1 MGILG
6 QPIKGYSGSYL
17 PLPYSRLVVQLPP
30 VALQP
35 AVTEVEGFL
44 ALWIP

>member
-1 MGILG
+1 MGKRRE
-6 QPIKGYSGSYL
+6 PIKGYSGSYL

-30 VALQP
+30 VALQS

-44 ALWIP
+44 VLWTP